1 VGVVENI
8 KKALTPGNGAE
19 DNDSPARPAEKE
31 RPAALT
37 DEERE
42 RVIEEAREDL
52 PALDKK
58 VEENLSRL
66 RDLSRS

>member
-8 KKALTPGNGAE
+8 KKALTPGNGEHDE
-19 DNDSPARPAEKE
+19 DTAAVSEQKE
-31 RPAALT
+31 RPPALT

-42 RVIEEAREDL
+42 RLIEEAREDL